1 VQSPKD
7 KEKKL
12 PTLLY
17 SDIVRM
23 IKSIK
28 HDFPDFITLS
38 TIGKS
43 YQDRDINL
51 MVVDARDYLL
61 KQKNVKN
68 KDNSFA

>member
-1 VQSPKD
+1 
-7 KEKKL
+7 
-12 PTLLY
+12 
-17 SDIVRM
+17 M